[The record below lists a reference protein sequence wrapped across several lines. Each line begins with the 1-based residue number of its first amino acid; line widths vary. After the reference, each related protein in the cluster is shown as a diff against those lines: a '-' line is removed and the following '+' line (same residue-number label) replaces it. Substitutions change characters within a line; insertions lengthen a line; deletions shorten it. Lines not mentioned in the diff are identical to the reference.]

1 MTLHRMTCRSA
12 LVTCALMLLTAQTG
26 SAQQRT
32 LYQWNGRVD
41 HQVHIVMRGRS
52 VSIRRV
58 GDNERGAGQPR
69 VASVLPREN
78 GRIAVNV
85 RRGRGD
91 VDVIQHPNARNGY
104 TAIVRIRDDR
114 SGADQY
120 QIAVAWR
127 PEGRGQ
133 GNGGWGRGDDR
144 DRDRNDRG
152 DWDRDDRDRDRDDRG
167 GWGDRDDRND
177 RDDRG
182 GWGNPG
188 RGNGTGAGN
197 RVVAH
202 FSGRVDDEVDL
213 RIQGRRAT
221 TSNRSGNGT
230 SGVRID
236 VGGMG
241 LPQRDAAVSIR
252 QREGRGSVTVVQQP
266 NSRNGYTAV
275 IRIRDPQGG
284 FGAYDF
290 DVIW

>member
-1 MTLHRMTCRSA
+1 MTLQRLTGRSA
-12 LVTCALMLLTAQTG
+12 LVACALMLLTAQDG
-26 SAQQRT
+26 SAQQQRI

-58 GDNERGAGQPR
+58 GDNERGGGQPR

-78 GRIAVNV
+78 GRIVVNV

-91 VDVIQHPNARNGY
+91 VDVIQQPNARNGY

-127 PEGRGQ
+127 PQGRGQ
-133 GNGGWGRGDDR
+133 GNGGWDRG
-144 DRDRNDRG
+144 NG
-152 DWDRDDRDRDRDDRG
+152 DWDRDNGDWERGDRDRDDRG
-167 GWGDRDDRND
+167 GRDRDDR
-177 RDDRG
+177 DDHG
-182 GWGNPG
+182 GW
-188 RGNGTGAGN
+188 NGTGTGTGN
-197 RVVAH
+197 RVAVR
-202 FSGRVDDEVDL
+202 FNGRVDDEVDL
-213 RIQGRRAT
+213 RIQGRRAS

-236 VGGMG
+236 VSGLG
-241 LPQRDAAVSIR
+241 LPQRDAIVSVR
-252 QREGRGSVTVVQQP
+252 GREGRGSVTVIQQP